1 MKKITLQFDGP
12 EELWVV
18 SNRDFIIR
26 IADNLLSNAV
36 KFSPNGKE
44 ITVGCIIENDKWF
57 QISIADKGP
66 GIKPEE
72 KEKLFVK
79 YQKLSAKPTGGESST
94 GLGLAIVKLL
104 VDYLGGNI
112 EVKSIEKIGSTF
124 IVHLPIQTE
133 NSKQEVHISNA

>member
-1 MKKITLQFDGP
+1 M
-12 EELWVV
+12 
-18 SNRDFIIR
+18 IR

-36 KFSPNGKE
+36 KFSPNGKK
-44 ITVGCIIENDKWF
+44 ITVGCIIENDRSF
-57 QISIADKGP
+57 QISIADQGP

-104 VDYLGGNI
+104 VEYQGGNI
-112 EVKSIEKIGSTF
+112 EVKSIEKIGCTTGDVYR
-124 IVHLPIQTE
+124 IWMQ
-133 NSKQEVHISNA
+133 